1 MVNQAPPVPGGF
13 KKAGSG
19 ISTNTVL
26 LSRKKMGFSSIP
38 KQETPIAPD
47 EPVASEAT
55 TAEPQE
61 LPLAEKM
68 SSTMVWCPK
77 CECGFEINSDFYGI
91 LAECSECA
99 FEFKIPDAPTIE
111 EKPVVAPPRT
121 RSHGYRKE
129 TAKKVKQKSNVVLY
143 SAIAVII
150 TVLAVAAIVKLA

>member
-1 MVNQAPPVPGGF
+1 MVNQAPPVAGGF

-38 KQETPIAPD
+38 KQAPA
-47 EPVASEAT
+47 EEVV
-55 TAEPQE
+55 AEPIKEEVQE

-68 SSTMVWCPK
+68 TSNMVWCPK
-77 CECGFEINSDFYGI
+77 CECGFEISSEFYGI

-111 EKPVVAPPRT
+111 EKPVVAPPRS
-121 RSHGYRKE
+121 RSRGYRKE
-129 TAKKVKQKSNVVLY
+129 AAKKVKQKSNVALY
-143 SAIAVII
+143 SGIGIVITI
-150 TVLAVAAIVKLA
+150 LVIAAIIKLS